1 MEPKYS
7 LTENSSSD
15 LVGDISV
22 MKELL
27 MNPQRKLA
35 DHLGDIADQNFS

>member
-1 MEPKYS
+1 
-7 LTENSSSD
+7 
-15 LVGDISV
+15 VGDISV

-35 DHLGDIADQNFS
+35 DHLEDIEN